1 MNKQNLSLSYMQNL
15 KGMVIDIQKG
25 GGLKRVNIFRPYYD
39 WGSQQQNNFSVCM
52 LKFLGQPMTEQ

>member
-1 MNKQNLSLSYMQNL
+1 
-15 KGMVIDIQKG
+15 MVIDIQKG

-52 LKFLGQPMTEQ
+52 LKFLGQPMTE